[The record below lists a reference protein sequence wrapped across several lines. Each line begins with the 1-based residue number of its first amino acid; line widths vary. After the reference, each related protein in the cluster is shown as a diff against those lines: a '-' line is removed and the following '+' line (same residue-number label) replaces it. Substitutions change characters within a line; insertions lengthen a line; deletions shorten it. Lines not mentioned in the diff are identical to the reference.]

1 VARVVDET
9 EAGKGRATPSRKE
22 AEAARKQRLK
32 TPTSRK
38 DQAKREREM
47 RDSMRTRQRE
57 ALKTGEEKFLPAR
70 ERGPVRRFARDY
82 VDRRRNVAEF
92 LLIFLVV
99 VLVFGFFASATGQPW
114 AAYIATLAYP
124 LIIVLVIVDEFLLL
138 RGLRRELK
146 ARFSP
151 DETGGTSG
159 YAILRT
165 MQLRRMRLPKPQIK
179 RGAPLRD
186 RY

>member
-1 VARVVDET
+1 VVDET

-32 TPTSRK
+32 TPASRK
-38 DQAKREREM
+38 DQAKREREA
-47 RDSMRTRQRE
+47 REAIRNRQRE

-82 VDRRRNVAEF
+82 VDRRRNVAEY
-92 LLIFLVV
+92 LLIFLLL
-99 VLVFGFFASATGQPW
+99 VLLFGFFASATSQPW
-114 AAYIATLAYP
+114 AAYIATLSYP
-124 LIIVLVIVDEFLLL
+124 LIIVLVIIDEFLLV

-151 DETGGTSG
+151 DEIGGTTS
-159 YAILRT
+159 YAVLRT
-165 MQLRRMRLPKPQIK
+165 MQLRRMRLPKPQIN
-179 RGAPLRD
+179 RGEPLRD

>member
-1 VARVVDET
+1 VVDET

-22 AEAARKQRLK
+22 AEAARKARLK
-32 TPTSRK
+32 TPSSRK
-38 DQAKREREM
+38 DQAKRDREA

-57 ALKTGEEKFLPAR
+57 ALKSGEEKYLPAR

-82 VDRRRNVAEF
+82 VDRRRNVAEY
-92 LLIFLVV
+92 LLIFLVII
-99 VLVFGFFASATGQPW
+99 LLMGFVASGTGDAWVGTATFF
-114 AAYIATLAYP
+114 TYP
-124 LIIVLVIVDEFLLL
+124 LIIVLVIVDEFFLV

-151 DETGGTSG
+151 DETGGTVG
-159 YAILRT
+159 YAVLRT
-165 MQLRRMRLPKPQIK
+165 MQLRRMRLPKPQIE

>member
-32 TPTSRK
+32 TPSSRK
-38 DQAKREREM
+38 DQAKRDREAREAM
-47 RDSMRTRQRE
+47 RNRQRE

-99 VLVFGFFASATGQPW
+99 VLLFGFLASGTGQSW
-114 AAYIATLAYP
+114 AAYVATLSYP
-124 LIIVLVIVDEFLLL
+124 IIIVLVIVDEFLLV

-146 ARFSP
+146 ARFEP
-151 DETGGTSG
+151 DETGGTVS
-159 YAILRT
+159 YAVLRT

>member
-1 VARVVDET
+1 VVDET

-22 AEAARKQRLK
+22 AEAARKARLK
-32 TPTSRK
+32 TPSSRK
-38 DQAKREREM
+38 DQAKRDREA
-47 RDSMRTRQRE
+47 RDSIRTKQRE
-57 ALKTGEEKFLPAR
+57 ALKTGDERFLPAR
-70 ERGPVRRFARDY
+70 ERGSVRRFARDY
-82 VDRRRNVAEF
+82 VDRRRNVAEY

-99 VLVFGFFASATGQPW
+99 ILVMGFAASGTGDAWVGTAT
-114 AAYIATLAYP
+114 ALSYP
-124 LIIVLVIVDEFLLL
+124 LIIVLVIVDEFLLV

-151 DETGGTSG
+151 DETGGTVG
-159 YAILRT
+159 YAVLRT
-165 MQLRRMRLPKPQIK
+165 MQLRRMRLPKPQIE

>member
-1 VARVVDET
+1 VVDET

-32 TPTSRK
+32 TPSSRK
-38 DQAKREREM
+38 DQAKREREA
-47 RDSMRTRQRE
+47 RETIRNRQRE
-57 ALKTGEEKFLPAR
+57 ALKTGDEKFLPAR

-82 VDRRRNVAEF
+82 VDRRRNVAEY
-92 LLIFLVV
+92 LLIFLLI
-99 VLVFGFFASATGQPW
+99 VLLMGFVASGTGDAWVGTATVFT
-114 AAYIATLAYP
+114 YP
-124 LIIVLVIVDEFLLL
+124 LIIVLVVVDEFLLV

-151 DETGGTSG
+151 DETGGTAS
-159 YAILRT
+159 YAVLRT
-165 MQLRRMRLPKPQIK
+165 MQLRRMRLPKPQIQ

>member
-1 VARVVDET
+1 MVDET

-32 TPTSRK
+32 APTSRK
-38 DQAKREREM
+38 DQVKREREM
-47 RDSMRTRQRE
+47 RDSIRTRQRE

-82 VDRRRNVAEF
+82 VDRRRNVAEY
-92 LLIFLVV
+92 LLVFLVLI
-99 VLVFGFFASATGQPW
+99 LVMGAVASAAQQTWVGT
-114 AAYIATLAYP
+114 ATFFTYP
-124 LIIVLVIVDEFLLL
+124 LIIVLVIVDEFILV

-151 DETGGTSG
+151 DETGGTAG
-159 YAILRT
+159 YAVLRT
-165 MQLRRMRLPKPQIK
+165 MQLRRMRLPKPQIE